1 MLKRTLIIIM
11 AFVMCTS
18 VAFAQ
23 LDSNSVTVTASRNV
37 NLQPDQ
43 TVFSV
48 RVTSGLNTGLDD
60 VIAALQGAG
69 IGLGNFSGVSMDQ
82 QFVSIGPSPQPVP
95 QPMLGWTFVLP
106 VPLSKMKDTAMTLTN
121 LQQTIA
127 QKNAGL
133 ALSFYVQGSQ
143 VSPQLQQSQTCAFTD
158 LLSDARAQAQKLAT
172 ASGLNVG
179 TILAMSSSTST
190 TVANGVVLTGY
201 PYISYSPVCS
211 MTVKFA
217 LGRF

>member
-1 MLKRTLIIIM
+1 MLKCTLIIIM

-60 VIAALQGAG
+60 ILTALQGSG
-69 IGLGNFSGVSMDQ
+69 IGIGNFSGVSTAQ
-82 QFVSIGPSPQPVP
+82 QFVGTGQQP
-95 QPMLGWTFVLP
+95 QPMLEWDFGLP
-106 VPLSKMKDTAMTLTN
+106 VPLSKLKDTATMLTN
-121 LQQTIA
+121 LQQTIT
-127 QKNAGL
+127 QKNNGL

-190 TVANGVVLTGY
+190 TVANGVMLTGY
-201 PYISYSPVCS
+201 PYTSYSPVCS